1 MYGHFALSYTAS
13 YNMDIP
19 GVLEILHQKQMSHKS
34 PINYR
39 GGSYS
44 ILGQSCLEGAKSKI
58 TSKGDKSPPIE
69 RLKLLRTQTDLV
81 FRISFNL
88 FFLSVYLFTDC
99 ELFRKI
105 ASNMIAIIL
114 A

>member
-19 GVLEILHQKQMSHKS
+19 GVLEILHQKQMSHQS

-44 ILGQSCLEGAKSKI
+44 ILGQSCPEGAKSKI

-88 FFLSVYLFTDC
+88 FFIRLLTVNYLGKLHLT
-99 ELFRKI
+99 
-105 ASNMIAIIL
+105 
-114 A
+114 